1 MSQSKCE
8 IIYLDNAATTYPKPE
23 SVYHRADEFYRR
35 TGANAGRGTHQLAME
50 AMELIW
56 RTREKLALFAGVAR
70 PEWIVFLPSATAAL
84 NLAILGSDIQSGDVI
99 FHSPFEH
106 NAVWRPLKLLEKRR
120 GVILEEIPVNPF
132 TFEFDSAAFKRA
144 VKREQPRMIV
154 VSHASNVCGVISPI
168 EEIAETAKTV
178 GALCIVDGAQALG
191 FVPLNLKQTEI
202 DYYIF
207 SGHKSL
213 YGPFGVG
220 GLLIN
225 TQEKLN
231 PLILG
236 GTGLY
241 SELERMPENPPERYE
256 AGSHNTWAIAGFEA
270 GLDEVG
276 LEIGSKQL
284 FEHVN
289 FLTTACVEELE
300 QIDNVRFIGN
310 PDAVKEGIGLFSFN
324 IRGTSPQDV
333 EEELDKR
340 FKIAVRAGL
349 HCAPIA
355 HRWLGTFDNGGTVR
369 VSFGLFN
376 SKTNVELFCTALK
389 ELSK

>member
-1 MSQSKCE
+1 MSESKRE

-23 SVYHRADEFYRR
+23 AVYRRADAFYRCV
-35 TGANAGRGTHQLAME
+35 GANAGRGTHQLATE

-56 RTREKLALFAGVAR
+56 RMREKLALFAGVAR
-70 PEWIVFLPSATAAL
+70 PEWVVFLPSATAAL
-84 NLAILGSDIQSGDVI
+84 NLAILGHRNIQSGDVI

-106 NAVWRPLKLLEKRR
+106 NAVWRPLKSLEKRR
-120 GVILEEIPVNPF
+120 GVILDEIPVNPL
-132 TFEFDSAAFKRA
+132 TFEFDLARFERA
-144 VKREQPRMIV
+144 VKREQPRIVV

-168 EEIAETAKTV
+168 EEIAQIAKTV
-178 GALCIVDGAQALG
+178 GAECIVDGAQALG
-191 FVPLNLKQTEI
+191 LVPLNLKGTAI

-213 YGPFGVG
+213 YGTFGVG

-225 TQEKLN
+225 TQKKLN

-236 GTGLY
+236 GTGIY
-241 SELERMPENPPERYE
+241 SELEEMPDNPPERYE
-256 AGSHNTWAIAGFEA
+256 AGSHNTWAIAGLEA

-276 LEIGSKQL
+276 LKIGSELL
-284 FEHVN
+284 FKHVN
-289 FLTTACVEELE
+289 SLATACVEGLE
-300 QIDNVRFIGN
+300 RIDGVRLIGN
-310 PDAVKEGIGLFSFN
+310 PDAVKKSVGVLSFN
-324 IRGTSPQDV
+324 VRGKSPQDV

-349 HCAPIA
+349 HCAPLA
-355 HRWLGTFDNGGTVR
+355 HKWLGTFDSGGTVR

-376 SKTNVELFCTALK
+376 TLNDVEVLTSAL
-389 ELSK
+389 EEM